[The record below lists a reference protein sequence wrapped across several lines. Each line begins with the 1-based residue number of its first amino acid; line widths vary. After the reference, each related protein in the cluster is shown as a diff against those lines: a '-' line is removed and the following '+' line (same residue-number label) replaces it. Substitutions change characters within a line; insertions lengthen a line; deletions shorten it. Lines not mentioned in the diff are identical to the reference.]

1 VAGELWLVSCGLLGI
16 LKGISWEGL
25 CGRVYTGS
33 KNIFLSECN
42 GGRNGRALYIK
53 RSKREQDLK

>member
-1 VAGELWLVSCGLLGI
+1 VSCGLLGI

-25 CGRVYTGS
+25 YGRVYTGS